1 MRRLIARV
9 LTIAALATLAVL
21 AAGRAAQAQGTD
33 SSFTAAPA
41 DSTPG
46 LRFTPYDS
54 ETVPESADSTV
65 EHWHQG
71 VGVHWPRAPYGEGL
85 LTGIAPWAA
94 EHRQHGVDMLADYN
108 RVDAL
113 RLGLGWRMRGTEPWM
128 PRLGARIE
136 QVFGRQRTNYGAQF
150 EQPIQHNGRF
160 AIGAFLLRR
169 TDRNDLQQ
177 IGDLDNSLSMLF
189 SHYDFRDYFEREG
202 AGAYLLWRVPDF
214 SNISVH
220 VQNNR
225 YRSLD
230 AFGDLWAIS
239 HGNRPLAPNPA
250 IDDGEGHSLLIRLEN
265 AVPGPHGGRPGFSHW
280 IEIDR
285 AAHGMGGDF
294 DYVRAIADLRGVI
307 RLSPTTSL
315 ALRGVAGHTPDGT
328 LPRQKEFT
336 LGGPDGLRAHPL
348 DAFRGN
354 RAALGQAEYDVSLW
368 RVHGVGGGLHA
379 LAFTDVG
386 TAWNA
391 SGSSYDL
398 AHQKMA
404 VDGGF
409 GLALSDNSLNV
420 CFARDLQDFDKDFSI
435 LVRFERPF

>member
-1 MRRLIARV
+1 MRRSTACA
-9 LTIAALATLAVL
+9 LTFAMLAGLS
-21 AAGRAAQAQGTD
+21 AGRAAHAQSPDT
-33 SSFTAAPA
+33 SFVAAPA
-41 DSTPG
+41 DTSPG
-46 LRFTPYDS
+46 LRFTPFESD
-54 ETVPESADSTV
+54 TVGESGEKTEES
-65 EHWHQG
+65 WHQDAG
-71 VGVHWPRAPYGEGL
+71 TRWPPQPYGEGL
-85 LTGIAPWAA
+85 LTAPQPWAA
-94 EHRQHGVDMLADYN
+94 EHHHQQLDMLVDYN

-113 RLGLGWRMRGTEPWM
+113 RLGLGWRMHGDQPSM
-128 PRLGARIE
+128 PRLGFRIE
-136 QVFGRQRTNYGAQF
+136 QAFGRQRTNYGAQF
-150 EQPIQHNGRF
+150 EQPLQRSGRF
-160 AIGAFLLRR
+160 AFGAFLLRR

-177 IGDLDNSLSMLF
+177 IPDFDNSLSMLF

-202 AGAYLLWRVPDF
+202 AGAYLAWRVPDF
-214 SNISVH
+214 SNISLH

-230 AFGDLWAIS
+230 AFGDLWSIS

-250 IDDGEGHSLLIRLEN
+250 IDDGEGHSLLLRLER
-265 AVPGPHGGRPGFSHW
+265 AVPGTRGGRPSFSHW

-294 DYVRAIADLRGVI
+294 SYVREIADVRGVI
-307 RLSPTTSL
+307 RLSPATSL
-315 ALRGVAGHTPDGT
+315 ALRGVAGNTSDGS

-354 RAALGQAEYDVSLW
+354 RAALGQAEYDMSLW
-368 RVHGVGGGLHA
+368 RVRGGGMGGGLHA
-379 LAFTDVG
+379 LAFTDAG
-386 TAWNA
+386 TAWYG
-391 SGSSYDL
+391 SGSGYDL
-398 AHQKMA
+398 GRQKLA

-420 CFARDLQDFDKDFSI
+420 CFARDLQDFDKDFTI